1 MKILLLLLVCTMA
14 SAKVTTS
21 ALYRTYDDGETQVLS
36 PSLDVVW
43 VTSGERLEVGVGF
56 AQDIL
61 TSASSDV
68 RSYSS
73 LSAISD
79 RRTEGSLVT
88 SLQMEEGKVGW
99 SFVHSQENDYD
110 SNILAFAGTRDF
122 FEKNTTFFSSF
133 AYGEDKISTA
143 KDKENYRLMNH
154 ETYSLALTQLLSPK
168 SLVQLLI
175 DYKIESGYLGSP
187 YRQAR
192 KFNSDGSG
200 TVITLPENMPLT
212 RNRTTFTG
220 KFNYFIE
227 DFTMSTSTSARMY
240 VDSWGLKSTTFEG
253 RLGKELGENFE
264 LAFNARYYVQTQ
276 ASFYQD
282 IYTEI
287 GPFYTGNK
295 TLSNMNSMLLG
306 ISPSMKFFEALN
318 LFVKYEYY
326 RVNYTNHTDVG
337 RLSDKSDDKALA
349 IIASIFSVGITGE
362 F

>member
-1 MKILLLLLVCTMA
+1 VLLFLSTMA
-14 SAKVTTS
+14 SAKVNTS
-21 ALYRTYDDGETQVLS
+21 ALYRSYDDGETQVVS

-43 VTSGERLEVGVGF
+43 VTNGERLEVGVGF

-73 LSAISD
+73 QTAISD

-99 SFVHSQENDYD
+99 SLVHSEENDYD
-110 SNILAFAGTRDF
+110 SNTIAFAGTRDF

-154 ETYSLALTQLLSPK
+154 ETYSLSLTQLLSQN
-168 SLVQLLI
+168 SLVQLLV

-200 TVITLPENMPLT
+200 TVVTLPENMPLT
-212 RNRTTFTG
+212 RNRTTLTA
-220 KFNYFIE
+220 KYNYFFS
-227 DFTMSTSTSARMY
+227 DWKMTTSTSGRMY
-240 VDSWGLKSTTFEG
+240 FDSWGLKSSTLEG
-253 RLGKELGENFE
+253 RLGKEFGDKFE

-295 TLSNMNSMLLG
+295 TLSNLNSMLLG
-306 ISPSMKFFEALN
+306 ISPSMKLFETLN
-318 LFVKYEYY
+318 IFVKYEYY

-349 IIASIFSVGITGE
+349 IIANIMSVGVQGE